1 MRPPTLSHLA
11 CVILALALVAC
22 AAPRREARPTGVA
35 AREEF
40 DPQNLNDEDF
50 LLQPPASASQVVARP
65 GPRPEADPAT
75 QTEGYRV
82 QIAAVLDRARAE
94 AFRAEVERQFE
105 APVCIA
111 YDEDTRLYRIQ
122 VGNAH
127 TPAEA
132 TALRAEAKRTGYREA
147 FVVRTLI
154 DVSAPPIRRPTT
166 VSGYRVQIFS
176 ASSHQAAEQA
186 LARAR
191 ELFAG
196 EAVYVE
202 FEPPFFKVRVGDFRT
217 RKEAES
223 FAGVAKKQG
232 YDSAFPAET
241 QIKASSE

>member
-1 MRPPTLSHLA
+1 MKPPVFSRLI
-11 CVILALALVAC
+11 CVLLALGFAAC
-22 AAPRREARPTGVA
+22 AVPRQAALPTGSAV
-35 AREEF
+35 REEF

-50 LLQPPASASQVVARP
+50 LLQPPASQSQVVARP
-65 GPRPEADPAT
+65 ESRPEATPAA

-82 QIAAVLDRARAE
+82 QIAAVLDRTRAE
-94 AFRAEVERQFE
+94 AFRAEVERQLE
-105 APVCIA
+105 APVYIA
-111 YDEDTRLYRIQ
+111 YDEDTRLYKIQ

-147 FVVRTLI
+147 YVVRTLI
-154 DVSAPPIRRPTT
+154 EVSAPPVRRPST
-166 VSGYRVQIFS
+166 VTGYRLQIFS

-196 EAVYVE
+196 TEVYVE

-223 FAGVAKKQG
+223 FVAVAKKLG
-232 YDSAFPAET
+232 YDKAFPAET

>member
-1 MRPPTLSHLA
+1 MW
-11 CVILALALVAC
+11 VILALALVAC
-22 AAPRREARPTGVA
+22 AAPRRAALPTGSA
-35 AREEF
+35 AKEEF
-40 DPQNLNDEDF
+40 DPQSLNDEDF
-50 LLQPPASASQVVARP
+50 LLQPSASQSQVVAGP
-65 GPRPEADPAT
+65 GLQPEAVPAT
-75 QTEGYRV
+75 QTTEGYRV

-94 AFRAEVERQFE
+94 AFRVEVERQLE

-127 TPAEA
+127 TPDEA

-154 DVSAPPIRRPTT
+154 EVSAPPVRRPTT
-166 VSGYRVQIFS
+166 ISGYRVQIFS

-196 EAVYVE
+196 EDVYVE
-202 FEPPFFKVRVGDFRT
+202 FEPPFFKVRVGNFRT

-223 FAGVAKKQG
+223 LVAAAKKQG

-241 QIKASSE
+241 QIKASPE

>member
-1 MRPPTLSHLA
+1 MRTVTFSNLMFVTL
-11 CVILALALVAC
+11 VLALVAC
-22 AAPRREARPTGVA
+22 AAPRREAMPTGA
-35 AREEF
+35 AAKEEF

-50 LLQPPASASQVVARP
+50 LLQPSASQSQVV
-65 GPRPEADPAT
+65 PRPDSRPNAAPAT

-94 AFRAEVERQFE
+94 VFRVEVERQLQ
-105 APVCIA
+105 APVYIS

-122 VGNAH
+122 AGNAQ
-127 TPAEA
+127 TPDEA
-132 TALRAEAKRTGYREA
+132 TALRAEAKRIGYREA
-147 FVVRTLI
+147 YVLRTLI
-154 DVSAPPIRRPTT
+154 EISAPPVRRPTT

-191 ELFAG
+191 ELFTG
-196 EAVYVE
+196 EDVYVE

-223 FAGVAKKQG
+223 FVGVAKKQG
-232 YDSAFPAET
+232 YDNAFPAET